1 MQVPHRPGYDQHG
14 QRYDP
19 RVMGNRE
26 ARDCGARG
34 WHQGGRIPSEYRNR
48 QYYVNDWHGHGLRQP
63 PRGHQWVQMGGD
75 YVLIA
80 IASGVI
86 AQLLINH

>member
-1 MQVPHRPGYDQHG
+1 
-14 QRYDP
+14 
-19 RVMGNRE
+19 
-26 ARDCGARG
+26 
-34 WHQGGRIPSEYRNR
+34 
-48 QYYVNDWHGHGLRQP
+48 LRQP
-63 PRGHQWVQMGGD
+63 SRGHQWVQMGGD